1 MTCILYSIF
10 GDHVKEVGTKGEICF
25 STIFNLFNKMD
36 ILTECDNK
44 VVDQVK

>member
-25 STIFNLFNKMD
+25 STIFNLSLFR
-36 ILTECDNK
+36 EK
-44 VVDQVK
+44 VKISLFWKIPS